1 MRHTVGALALAVAAA
16 AAPPALAGQSV
27 FSFAARTGYSGL
39 TGADFDAAGA
49 AFILDLSL
57 RYGQRHGFALAAG
70 GHFSNHSVADTVDL
84 DVLGIYGEAR
94 YTFPTVSTNVLPFVT
109 LRGGYARQLF
119 TAGSGGGTQDAIQ
132 DGYALGGTLGVDYE
146 LSDRFDVEVA
156 GLYTVVA
163 LDDASVNG
171 NVIPGSE
178 RNGGQWAVLIG
189 VVFKA
194 GAR

>member
-1 MRHTVGALALAVAAA
+1 MRHTLDALVLAVAAA
-16 AAPPALAGQSV
+16 VAPSTLAGQSV
-27 FSFAARTGYSGL
+27 FSFAARSGYSGF

-49 AFILDLSL
+49 ALILDLSL

-70 GHFSNHSVADTVDL
+70 GHFSNHTVADTVNL
-84 DVLGIYGEAR
+84 DVLGVYGEAR

-109 LRGGYARQLF
+109 IRGGYTRQLF
-119 TAGSGGGTQDAIQ
+119 TAGSGVGTQEATQ
-132 DGYALGGTLGVDYE
+132 DGYAIGGTLGVDYE

-178 RNGGQWAVLIG
+178 RNGGQWAMLVG
-189 VVFKA
+189 VVFRA
-194 GAR
+194 GGR